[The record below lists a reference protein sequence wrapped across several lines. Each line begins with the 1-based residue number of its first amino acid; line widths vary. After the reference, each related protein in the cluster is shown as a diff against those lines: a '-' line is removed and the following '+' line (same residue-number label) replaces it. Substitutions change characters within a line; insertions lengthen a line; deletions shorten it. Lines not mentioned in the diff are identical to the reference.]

1 MLYHKRQQFYL
12 RLNNQKTN
20 MENPGQLKKGM
31 RVGKWRNW
39 TLTFYQT
46 RFRMWRKL
54 MRLIRWVLMKM
65 HSSVN
70 IKLLLLLWLIG
81 RLILS
86 WKNLI
91 LEVCFF
97 IYLYNFNS
105 YIIANFNLIF
115 VKDLEIFLP
124 LFFY

>member
-20 MENPGQLKKGM
+20 MENPGLLKKGM

-39 TLTFYQT
+39 TRTFYQT
-46 RFRMWRKL
+46 RFRMLRKW

-105 YIIANFNLIF
+105 YILANFNLIF
-115 VKDLEIFLP
+115 VKNSEIFWP
-124 LFFY
+124 LFF